1 MYEHLDPPL
10 IPQKKEPIMKKLLF
24 ALLLACT
31 LMLCLASCDKKKATT
46 TRPIE
51 YVKTSLR
58 EMEQEWYQNKAR
70 ANDKYNGAYVMIY
83 AIVREINGESF
94 VVEESLAYR
103 PLYPCQARAESR
115 LNHTGE
121 RCRGLLEGQNTIHRE

>member
-1 MYEHLDPPL
+1 
-10 IPQKKEPIMKKLLF
+10 MKKLLF

-94 VVEESLAYR
+94 VVEESPLRTAHCTLAKQE
-103 PLYPCQARAESR
+103 LRAD
-115 LNHTGE
+115 LIT
-121 RCRGLLEGQNTIHRE
+121 LEKGD